1 MSNLMSQDLVLNTI
15 NSDECWSI
23 VHIINGYAVIAD
35 TSLLRTVVAG
45 YIDSAGSYRRIVTV
59 AVRCCNSCM
68 IHSSLQSCTVLYDR
82 LATSDCGAGAG
93 VGVTYC
99 NSSRLHFSRVSI
111 GVPPCNYVSVS
122 DLYRSGTVTK

>member
-1 MSNLMSQDLVLNTI
+1 MSQDLVLNTI

-35 TSLLRTVVAG
+35 TSLLRTGIAS

-59 AVRCCNSCM
+59 AVRCCNSRM
-68 IHSSLQSCTVLYDR
+68 IHCSLQSRTVLYDS
-82 LATSDCGAGAG
+82 LATSDCRAGAG

-99 NSSRLHFSRVSI
+99 NSSRLYFSRRSRR
-111 GVPPCNYVSVS
+111 VPYNYVSVS
-122 DLYRSGTVTK
+122 DFYRSGTVTK